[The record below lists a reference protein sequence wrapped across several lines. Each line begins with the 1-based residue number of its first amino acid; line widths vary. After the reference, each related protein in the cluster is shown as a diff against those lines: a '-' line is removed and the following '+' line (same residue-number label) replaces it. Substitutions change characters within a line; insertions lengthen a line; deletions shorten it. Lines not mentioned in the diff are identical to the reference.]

1 MNPKL
6 LSGIPLVPI
15 FFYPLNRQNA
25 ECLSAE
31 EEAIELQRI
40 MASAPEDGIA
50 PDREEMMEQMMRAQ
64 KNRKLP

>member
-1 MNPKL
+1 MNTKF
-6 LSGIPLVPI
+6 LSGIPLMPL
-15 FFYPLNRQNA
+15 FFSPLNSKNA

-31 EEAIELQRI
+31 EEALELQRI